1 MIYKLLTEIKDA
13 PEVVPHHQ
21 LSASSEKLAFVLFL
35 GSGTVKFFLKI
46 LRQLTIGSYVSVRSS
61 RYEARRKFGEHE
73 RCVRVARG
81 VAESNSSFL
90 SAL

>member
-1 MIYKLLTEIKDA
+1 MHTF
-13 PEVVPHHQ
+13 
-21 LSASSEKLAFVLFL
+21 KLAFVLSL

-61 RYEARRKFGEHE
+61 RYEARGKFEEHE

-81 VAESNSSFL
+81 VALAS
-90 SAL
+90 